1 MKRIAKPMQFP
12 LKLSLIC
19 IKYKTLFIFINY
31 LTTFIVI
38 IIVIIIVI
46 VTPLFYTASVDNW
59 KQNFQVY

>member
-31 LTTFIVI
+31 LTTFI

-46 VTPLFYTASVDNW
+46 VTPLIYAASVDNW